1 MRAMFLALL
10 LPLASCD
17 VSSPAANVTAA
28 PAAATNAP
36 SRAPTAAP
44 AALALPASSSGDGD
58 GGGRWWVWLV
68 VGVGVVLLAV
78 AFPIA
83 FGFVGPLRC
92 SREDPQAAKRA
103 PYLRRRNSRGSRS
116 SRRSRQMT
124 RQSSAGQLLAELNPF
139 GSSAPPPK
147 APVGRGSSSS
157 ELLHDLERGRSVPRT
172 LSKSVID
179 IGLSGRTVTVDTGTH
194 VVTISP
200 SKASKVAPST
210 VYFGNPK
217 QRAEKKEVNWEL
229 EDVSDLDG
237 LKLTPKTQI
246 REAEPA

>member
-1 MRAMFLALL
+1 MFLALL

-58 GGGRWWVWLV
+58 GGGRWWVWLAA
-68 VGVGVVLLAV
+68 GVGVVPSRRV
-78 AFPIA
+78 PIA

-200 SKASKVAPST
+200 SKASNKVAPST
-210 VYFGNPK
+210 VYFGSPK